1 MKQKK
6 TGANL
11 SGKEMPYI
19 NLNSPQIK
27 EQDSSIKLTYDEKTI
42 FNLANKR
49 HCYTAIYVQNVT
61 RRFAE

>member
-6 TGANL
+6 TEANL

-27 EQDSSIKLTYDEKTI
+27 EQVEKMGKI
-42 FNLANKR
+42 LKSLKQP
-49 HCYTAIYVQNVT
+49 IPSK
-61 RRFAE
+61 